1 MASLAIGLSTTEM
14 PLNTF
19 VGAWKSSIGLCTTG
33 QILNAG
39 QWCAPL
45 NAISSCYSNN
55 SVVGCLVY
63 LDDNTAFETWDGVM
77 VKASVTFN
85 VDGNVVRPIVLPM
98 NPTQVLSSIVGP
110 SISLDVPRDEELFP
124 TLTLHSQSQVMS
136 RFCSGDITVKS
147 RDSIG
152 KYYTFHLYVEI
163 GESCDLTDW
172 NINRCSSWC
181 YYICS

>member
-45 NAISSCYSNN
+45 NTISSCYGNS
-55 SVVGCLVY
+55 SVVGCLVH

-85 VDGNVVRPIVLPM
+85 VGGNIVKPIVIPM
-98 NPTQVLSSIVGP
+98 TSVINLDQVNSTNNIPTLS
-110 SISLDVPRDEELFP
+110 LAVPKDEELYP

-136 RFCSGDITVKS
+136 HFCSGDIVARS
-147 RDSIG
+147 R
-152 KYYTFHLYVEI
+152 EAI
-163 GESCDLTDW
+163 GEFIKNLII
-172 NINRCSSWC
+172 NI
-181 YYICS
+181 